1 MKLNTTHATTSST
14 SNHILMK
21 STKPL
26 FISPTLLTLALSAAM
41 FSQSAVSATETDDRI
56 VAAAKTSYVFKTFLV
71 HDSIKT
77 ESNDGVVTL
86 SGSAKENHH
95 KQLAEDTVSGLP
107 GVKSVNN
114 LIDIKESPPE
124 NSDTWLYMKVK
135 STLAYHRS
143 VSAFNTQVE
152 MKEGVATLK
161 GEASSQAQKDL
172 VTEYTK
178 DVEGVKDVSNQ
189 MTITAPSKMAE
200 PTIAEMIDDASIT
213 AQVRMAL
220 LSHRS
225 TSNLRTKVTTK
236 DGVVTLSGTA
246 KNVSEVNLVTK
257 LVTDINGVKSVINN
271 MAVAVAASN

>member
-1 MKLNTTHATTSST
+1 
-14 SNHILMK
+14 MK
-21 STKPL
+21 STKPQL
-26 FISPTLLTLALSAAM
+26 ISPALLSIAMSAVLFGQSAAK
-41 FSQSAVSATETDDRI
+41 ATEEDDRI
-56 VAAAKTSYVFKTFLV
+56 EAAAKSSYVFKTFLV
-71 HDSIKT
+71 DDSIKT
-77 ESNDGVVTL
+77 ESEDGVVTL
-86 SGSAKENHH
+86 SGTVKEKHH

-107 GVKSVNN
+107 GVKSVDNQ
-114 LIDIKESPPE
+114 IDTKESPPE

-143 VSAFNTQVE
+143 VSAYNTQVE
-152 MKEGVATLK
+152 VKEGVVTLK

-178 DVEGVKDVSNQ
+178 DVEGIKDVSNQ
-189 MTITAPSKMAE
+189 MTVTTPSKSPE
-200 PTIAEMIDDASIT
+200 PTIGEMIDDTSIT

-246 KNVSEVNLVTK
+246 KNESEVNLVTK
-257 LVTDINGVKSVINN
+257 LVTDINGVKSVVNN
-271 MAVAVAASN
+271 MSVAVAASN